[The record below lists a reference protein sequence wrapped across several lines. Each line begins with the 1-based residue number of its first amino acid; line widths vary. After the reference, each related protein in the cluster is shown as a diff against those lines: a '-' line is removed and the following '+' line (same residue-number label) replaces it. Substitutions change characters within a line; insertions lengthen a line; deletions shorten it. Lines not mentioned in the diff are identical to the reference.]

1 VSTLYNEMM
10 SQQNPNVETVK
21 KVHQI
26 DSEKL
31 EAAYLE
37 MFNRFSKSVLKS
49 KFVIEYNWKNLMDS
63 FDQNLLVKPVRPH
76 VSLAVYD
83 NKAELPDL
91 PVRTQTL

>member
-1 VSTLYNEMM
+1 MSTLYNEMI
-10 SQQNPNVETVK
+10 SQQNPNAETVK

-49 KFVIEYNWKNLMDS
+49 KFFIEYNWKNLMES
-63 FDQNLLVKPVRPH
+63 FEKNLIVKPVHPH
-76 VSLAVYD
+76 VPLSVYD
-83 NKAELPDL
+83 NKAELSDL
-91 PVRTQTL
+91 PART